1 MAEVVTINEKEYIFD
16 LNRENYR
23 KYVLQDYEYA
33 TIQTKLASLTTAKTE
48 EARDKGETIDEQ
60 TVGRNLAE
68 VFLEEDV
75 TLMQQIKMIEQE
87 KVFYASL
94 IKNYPEITIEESN
107 NILDMAIEEFGNDQ
121 VSELCDDL
129 KAKFAPKLKEDEPKK
144 KMLRRKL

>member
-33 TIQTKLASLTTAKTE
+33 TIQTKLASLTTDKTQKKSNNGE
-48 EARDKGETIDEQ
+48 EIDEE
-60 TVGRNLAE
+60 TVGKTLAE
-68 VFLEEDV
+68 AILENDV

-87 KVFYASL
+87 KVFFASL
-94 IKNYPEITIEESN
+94 IKNYPEITVEESN
-107 NILDMAIEEFGNDQ
+107 EILDLAIDEFGREQ
-121 VSELCDDL
+121 VAELCNDL
-129 KAKFAPKLKEDEPKK
+129 TARFAPKLKEGEPKK

>member
-48 EARDKGETIDEQ
+48 ESKNKYEEIDEES
-60 TVGRNLAE
+60 VGKSLAE
-68 VFLEEDV
+68 AILENDV
-75 TLMQQIKMIEQE
+75 TLFQQIKMIEQE
-87 KVFYASL
+87 KIFFASL
-94 IKNYPEITIEESN
+94 IKNYPEITVEESN
-107 NILDMAIEEFGNDQ
+107 EILDLAIGEFGKDQ
-121 VSELCDDL
+121 VAELCNDL
-129 KAKFAPKLKEDEPKK
+129 TARFVPKLKEDEPKK

>member
-33 TIQTKLASLTTAKTE
+33 TIQTKLASLTTDKTQKKSNNGE
-48 EARDKGETIDEQ
+48 EINEE
-60 TVGRNLAE
+60 TVGKTLAE
-68 VFLEEDV
+68 AILENDV

-87 KVFYASL
+87 KIFFASL
-94 IKNYPEITIEESN
+94 IKNYPEITVEESN
-107 NILDMAIEEFGNDQ
+107 EILDLAIDEFGREQ
-121 VSELCDDL
+121 VAELCNDL
-129 KAKFAPKLKEDEPKK
+129 TSRFAPKLKEDEPKK

>member
-48 EARDKGETIDEQ
+48 EIKNKGEKIDKESI
-60 TVGRNLAE
+60 GKSLAE
-68 VFLEEDV
+68 AIIENDV
-75 TLMQQIKMIEQE
+75 TLMQQIKMITQE
-87 KVFYASL
+87 KIFFASL
-94 IKNYPEITIEESN
+94 IKNYPEITVDESN
-107 NILDMAIEEFGNDQ
+107 EILGLAIEEFGEEEVD
-121 VSELCDDL
+121 ELCNDL
-129 KAKFAPKLKEDEPKK
+129 TARFAPKSKEDEPKK